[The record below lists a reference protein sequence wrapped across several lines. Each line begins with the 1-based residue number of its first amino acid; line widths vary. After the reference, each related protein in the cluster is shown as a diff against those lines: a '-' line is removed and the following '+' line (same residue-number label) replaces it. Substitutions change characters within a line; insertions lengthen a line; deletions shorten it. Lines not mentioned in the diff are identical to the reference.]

1 MVQPASKRLV
11 TEAAVAGHVATE
23 ITTPGT
29 ETATAL
35 NATYVR
41 FLDTNGNPVS
51 GDLVTIVVDTVNN
64 EIADI
69 IVEAI

>member
-1 MVQPASKRLV
+1 MGFLDPKPL
-11 TEAAVAGHVATE
+11 TAAGLDTATAAK
-23 ITTPGT
+23 ITTPGS

-35 NATYVR
+35 SATYVR

>member
-1 MVQPASKRLV
+1 MAN
-11 TEAAVAGHVATE
+11 
-23 ITTPGT
+23 GT
-29 ETATAL
+29 EL
-35 NATYVR
+35 SATYVR
-41 FLDTNGNPVS
+41 FLDTNGNPVN